1 MEFEFAKDWFEQGN
15 KETRDIYRFF
25 NYFIAFN
32 WLYNQ
37 ERKFDKEPEFSCI
50 YRFVKGFLDEHS
62 DVSLANSFLIE
73 NSELYKGVK
82 RARTGKTTR
91 DYKNNPLLKNEPANS
106 YLVIFYTI
114 YNVRCNLFH
123 GSKSMMNDRNKK
135 LVKESCEI
143 LFNMLNTLYNESKL
157 GVDHAA

>member
-37 ERKFDKEPEFSCI
+37 SQKGGDEFTRI
-50 YRFVKGFLDEHS
+50 HHFVKCFLEKHDN
-62 DVSLANSFLIE
+62 VSLAKSFLIE

-82 RARTGKTTR
+82 NARTGKTTR
-91 DYKNNPLLKNEPANS
+91 DYKNNSLLKNEPANS

-135 LVKESCEI
+135 LIKESCEI
-143 LFNMLNTLYNESKL
+143 LFNVLNTLYDESKL